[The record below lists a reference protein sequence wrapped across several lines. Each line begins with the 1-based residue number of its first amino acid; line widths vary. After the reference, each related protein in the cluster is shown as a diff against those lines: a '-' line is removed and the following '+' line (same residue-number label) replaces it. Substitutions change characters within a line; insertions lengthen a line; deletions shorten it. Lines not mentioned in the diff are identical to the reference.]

1 MDIKNLLQIGVGRTG
16 NVLLNEMM
24 ELDDRYVGLFIN
36 SAKKDMNDLKNCTK
50 TNSFNIPQVDGTG
63 RNREKAKE
71 YIMRWKGTFFDLL
84 YSYND
89 YDTLVYYFSFDGG
102 TGSGCVPTLI
112 ALSKNMFKEHFDKD
126 INIIAVGVLPKTSVS
141 SNGLNN
147 TKECWNDIIKLS
159 TNNLD
164 SEGKVKYDEN
174 GLEMKPTI
182 NTLYL
187 IDNNKRDTYEEINTE
202 TVNALNIAYNFDSYD
217 IGGDIDTNDSNNINI
232 SNGYNLILPLN
243 NKFNN
248 VTDAILDSQEN
259 SVFALPTSGNYAS
272 KYLGIL
278 TSPELYDSEEILAI
292 TDRASE
298 DTYVALSEDEN
309 VIFFGGLTIPKSPIE
324 NISAELENRKNDGKV
339 HSENLFVK
347 IDKKNVSNKQSE
359 VKSKST
365 NISPKKRKNLI
376 NDDLFKF

>member
-24 ELDDRYVGLFIN
+24 ELDGRYVGLFIN
-36 SAKKDMNDLKNCTK
+36 SAKKDMNDLKKCTK
-50 TNSFNIPQVDGTG
+50 DNSFNIPQVDGTG
-63 RNREKAKE
+63 RNRAKAKE
-71 YIMRWKGTFFDLL
+71 YIMRWRETFFDLL

-112 ALSKNMFKEHFDKD
+112 ALSKNMFKEHFNKD

-159 TNNLD
+159 TNHLD
-164 SEGKVKYDEN
+164 SEGNIKYDEN

-187 IDNNKRDTYEEINTE
+187 IDNEKRDTYEEINEVAT
-202 TVNALNIAYNFDSYD
+202 NALNMAYNFDSYD
-217 IGGDIDTNDSNNINI
+217 VGGDIDSNDSNNINI
-232 SNGYNLILPLN
+232 SNGYNLILPLD

-259 SVFALPTSGNYAS
+259 SVFALPTGGNYAS

-278 TSPELYDSEEILAI
+278 TSPELYNSEEILDI
-292 TDRASE
+292 VDRASE
-298 DTYVALSEDEN
+298 DTYVAMSEDEN

-324 NISAELENRKNDGKV
+324 NISAELENRKNEGKV

-347 IDKKNVSNKQSE
+347 IDKKNIPNKQSE
-359 VKSKST
+359 PKTKT
-365 NISPKKRKNLI
+365 TTISPKKRKNLI

>member
-1 MDIKNLLQIGVGRTG
+1 MDVKNLLQIGVGRTG

-36 SAKKDMNDLKNCTK
+36 SAKKDMNDLNNCK
-50 TNSFNIPQVDGTG
+50 KENSFNIPQVDGTG
-63 RNREKAKE
+63 RNRQKAKE

-84 YSYND
+84 YGYSD

-102 TGSGCVPTLI
+102 TGSGSVPTLI
-112 ALSKNMFKEHFDKD
+112 ALSKNMFKEHFDKE

-159 TNNLD
+159 TNHLD
-164 SEGKVKYDEN
+164 TEGKVKYDEN
-174 GLEMKPTI
+174 GEELKPTI

-187 IDNNKRDTYEEINTE
+187 IDNNKRETYEEINSE
-202 TVNALNIAYNFDSYD
+202 VVSALHMAYNFDSYD
-217 IGGDIDTNDSNNINI
+217 IGGEIDTNDSNNINI
-232 SNGYNLILPLN
+232 SNGYNLILPLSTKYN
-243 NKFNN
+243 D
-248 VTDAILDSQEN
+248 VSTAILESQEN
-259 SVFALPTSGNYAS
+259 SVFSLPTGGNYVS
-272 KYLGIL
+272 KYLGVL
-278 TSPELYDSEEILAI
+278 TSPDLYSADDILSI

-298 DTYVALSEDEN
+298 DTYIAMTEEEN
-309 VIFFGGLTIPKSPIE
+309 AIFFGGLTIPKSPIE
-324 NISAELENRKNDGKV
+324 NISTELENRKNDGKV

-347 IDKKNVSNKQSE
+347 VERENVVNKTAN
-359 VKSKST
+359 SKTKTT

-376 NDDLFKF
+376 SDDLFKF